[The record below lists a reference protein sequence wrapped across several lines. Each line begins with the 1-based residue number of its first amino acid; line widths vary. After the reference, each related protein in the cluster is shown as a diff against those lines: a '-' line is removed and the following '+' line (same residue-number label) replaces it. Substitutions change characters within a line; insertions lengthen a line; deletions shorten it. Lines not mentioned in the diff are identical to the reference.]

1 MEFTEGVYDLP
12 VTLETDDG
20 ERVFHPSAVELE
32 DGGLL
37 LVDAGFGHTL
47 DQLEANLDGHGFGL
61 ADVEFVLLTHQDGDH
76 VGGLAP
82 LVDRVPDVTVF
93 AHRDDAPAIDG
104 REAPIKGQGD
114 RYPAVPVDVELA
126 GGETFR
132 TAAGPLDVVA
142 TPGHTPGH
150 VSLHLPERDVLLAG
164 DALTADDTG
173 LRGPKE
179 HFTPKLSQAIDSVRA
194 LADRDPETTLAYHG
208 GLVEHGHGRVAD
220 LHDEL
225 DADLD

>member
-12 VTLETDDG
+12 ITLETDDG
-20 ERVFHPSAVELE
+20 DRVFHPSAVELP

-37 LVDAGFGHTL
+37 LLDTGFEHTL
-47 DQLEANLDGHGFGL
+47 DQLEAGLDEHSFAL
-61 ADVEFVLLTHQDGDH
+61 DDVEFVLLTHQDGDH

-82 LVDRVPDVTVF
+82 LVDGVPDVTVF
-93 AHRDDAPAIDG
+93 AHTADAPAIDG
-104 REAPIKGQGD
+104 REKPFKTEGE
-114 RYPAVPVDVELA
+114 RYPPVPVDVELT

-132 TAAGPLDVVA
+132 TAAGPLEVVA

-150 VSLHLPERDVLLAG
+150 VSLHLPERDVLLAA
-164 DALTADDTG
+164 DAVVGSDEG

-179 HFTPKLSQAIDSVRA
+179 RFTPKMSQAIDSVGE
-194 LADRDPETTLAYHG
+194 LAERDPKTTLTYHG
-208 GLVEHGHGRVAD
+208 GLVEHGHGAVAA

-225 DADLD
+225 A